1 MIQRPPRSTRTDTL
15 FPDTT
20 LFRSIVLTLA
30 GALVGGLLLNI
41 MPCVF
46 PILSLKALK
55 LAKAGG
61 EEHVVRRDA
70 LAYTAGIV
78 LTCLALGGALLAL
91 RAGGAAIGWAFQL
104 QDPDRK
110 STRLNSSH

>member
-1 MIQRPPRSTRTDTL
+1 
-15 FPDTT
+15 
-20 LFRSIVLTLA
+20 
-30 GALVGGLLLNI
+30 

-104 QDPDRK
+104 QDPRIILLLLVLV
-110 STRLNSSH
+110 TRSEEHTSELQSLMRISYAVFCLKKKNKHLSIIKTV